1 MAGLDL
7 PLVPVQHQYLV
18 TKSVPE
24 VQALTREIP
33 VLRHLEGSF
42 YLRQERDGL
51 LIGPYE
57 SQSAMVQME
66 DWTRNGVPPAFG
78 KELYP
83 GDLDRLGPH
92 LEAAMETFPCF
103 ARAEIQSVVNGP
115 ITYTPDI
122 LPMVGPSLLPNMW
135 LAVGFGYGVVHGGG
149 VGQFLADWICQV
161 SSIKS
166 SPDLDFNNLGR
177 GPI

>member
-1 MAGLDL
+1 MTANRVINCCGFHGRDVGLLAGLDL

-24 VQALTREIP
+24 VQALNREIP

-92 LEAAMETFPCF
+92 LAAAPEQLARLLVARDDG
-103 ARAEIQSVVNGP
+103 ARAPGQRHVAAAA
-115 ITYTPDI
+115 
-122 LPMVGPSLLPNMW
+122 LPR
-135 LAVGFGYGVVHGGG
+135 GVVQRPRQLL
-149 VGQFLADWICQV
+149 VAAAQAAV
-161 SSIKS
+161 RNTRVKM
-166 SPDLDFNNLGR
+166 
-177 GPI
+177 

>member
-1 MAGLDL
+1 MTANRVINCCGFHGRDVGLLAGLDL

-24 VQALTREIP
+24 IQALDKEIP

-66 DWTRNGVPPAFG
+66 TWTRQG
-78 KELYP
+78 ELE
-83 GDLDRLGPH
+83 GGRNCLRH
-92 LEAAMETFPCF
+92 CKNME
-103 ARAEIQSVVNGP
+103 
-115 ITYTPDI
+115 
-122 LPMVGPSLLPNMW
+122 LLY
-135 LAVGFGYGVVHGGG
+135 LHGTMHTQYFTLINLNLKL
-149 VGQFLADWICQV
+149 QFLPPSNPPWSPGTGCRQPSAR
-161 SSIKS
+161 SSTPGTSTDSGLI
-166 SPDLDFNNLGR
+166 
-177 GPI
+177 